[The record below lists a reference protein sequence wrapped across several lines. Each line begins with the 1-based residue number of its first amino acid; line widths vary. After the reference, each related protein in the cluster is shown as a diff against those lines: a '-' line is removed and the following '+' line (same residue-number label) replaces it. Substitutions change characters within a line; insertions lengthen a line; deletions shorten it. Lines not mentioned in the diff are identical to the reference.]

1 MRAVSTI
8 RMGRGVAMAISTIA
22 VMMVVVNRYGRGLI
36 ETDSAATN
44 SIGSLTS
51 STSQG
56 RKCCV
61 VDLDATADDGVFTG
75 EVDEEVSRL
84 CVGCNRWRIGNI
96 SSTD

>member
-1 MRAVSTI
+1 MMRAVSI

-51 STSQG
+51 RTSQG
-56 RKCCV
+56 RICCV

-75 EVDEEVSRL
+75 EVEEEVSRL
-84 CVGCNRWRIGNI
+84 CVGCNCWSIGDI
-96 SSTD
+96 RGTD